1 MGDKT
6 TTPPNEMSFL
16 DHLEE
21 LRWHLIRSTLAIVII
36 GSVAFLM
43 KDFIFDTIIFGP
55 KKMDFPTYRLFCEI
69 ATFLGFDS
77 AFCADKL
84 PFTIQSRLMSGQFSA
99 HIWTSIWAGF
109 IVGFPYVLY
118 EVWKFISPG
127 LYEKER
133 KNSRGFIL
141 VASFLFFLGVLFGY
155 YVVAPLSINFL
166 GTYQVSS
173 EVTNEF
179 DLASYISTIRTS
191 VIACGILF
199 ELPIVIYFLTK
210 VGLVTPEIM
219 KKYRKIALVIV
230 LILSAVITPPDVTS
244 QIIVAIPVLILYQ
257 VSIYI
262 SKQVLKNEAK
272 RERRA
277 AEKVKTEKEKAEKAR
292 KNVKPS

>member
-1 MGDKT
+1 MAKKASKD
-6 TTPPNEMSFL
+6 PNEMSFL

-55 KKMDFPTYRLFCEI
+55 KKMDFPTYRLFCYI
-69 ATFLGFDS
+69 ASLIGQQSD
-77 AFCADKL
+77 FCADSL
-84 PFTIQSRLMSGQFSA
+84 PFIIQNRTMAGQFSA

-118 EVWKFISPG
+118 EMWRFISPG
-127 LYEKER
+127 LHPNER
-133 KNSRGFIL
+133 KHSRGFIS
-141 VASFLFFLGVLFGY
+141 VASVLFFMGVLFGY

-166 GTYQVSS
+166 GTYQVSK
-173 EVTNEF
+173 EVANEI
-179 DLASYISTIRTS
+179 DISDFIAHVRTS

-199 ELPIVIYFLTK
+199 ELPIIIYFLTK

-262 SKQVLKNEAK
+262 SKVVLKREAK
-272 RERRA
+272 KEMKQKEA
-277 AEKVKTEKEKAEKAR
+277 GLKKT
-292 KNVKPS
+292 

>member
-1 MGDKT
+1 MGTKAKT
-6 TTPPNEMSFL
+6 PHDEMSFL

-43 KDFIFDTIIFGP
+43 KDFIFDTVIFGP
-55 KKMDFPTYRLFCEI
+55 KKMDFPTYRLFCDI
-69 ATFLGFDS
+69 ATYFGFES

-109 IVGFPYVLY
+109 IIGFPYVLY
-118 EVWKFISPG
+118 ELWKFISPG

-141 VASFLFFLGVLFGY
+141 IASLLFFMGVLFGY
-155 YVVAPLSINFL
+155 YVVTPLSINFL

-179 DLASYISTIRTS
+179 DLASYIATVRAS

-199 ELPIVIYFLTK
+199 ELPIIIFFLTK

-219 KKYRKIALVIV
+219 RKYRKIALVIV
-230 LILSAVITPPDVTS
+230 LILSAVITPPDVAS
-244 QIIVAIPVLILYQ
+244 QIIVAVPVLILYQ

-262 SKQVLKNEAK
+262 SGWVLRKERKKEEQAKKKN
-272 RERRA
+272 
-277 AEKVKTEKEKAEKAR
+277 TD
-292 KNVKPS
+292 VKPN